1 MGCGGAITAGHKP
14 TIIKNTYPTCKMT
27 LPLSLEVDSIAA
39 YNDNTIILGCKGELQ
54 LYDLSKKSTSLIS
67 KDHPNRINCLLKL
80 KNGTIVSA
88 GQDSTIRL
96 WNIEK
101 NECIGTLT
109 GHTSYL
115 WVINELKNNKLIS
128 GSDDRQ
134 CKVWDLKNMKED
146 FTLFKSHR
154 EISTVIQLQN
164 EKILLCTGKQLLLFN
179 LSTKNQ
185 ESCMELKGGAWVLKE
200 LSNGDVIAG
209 QGKGNIV
216 VIYYKE
222 GELKIKTTFKKYH
235 TKTVTF
241 CIELDNHKIV
251 TASDENDIV
260 IWDLSDLDSMYVMRS
275 HTDAITG
282 LTHISGTSFATVSRD
297 NTLKIWG

>member
-1 MGCGGAITAGHKP
+1 MGCGGASTAGHKP
-14 TIIKNTYPTCKMT
+14 QNISDKYPVCKLT
-27 LPLSLEVDSIAA
+27 LPLSLEVDSIEA
-39 YNDNTIILGCKGELQ
+39 YNDNNIILGCKGELQ
-54 LYDLSKKSTSLIS
+54 LYDLTKKSTSLIS
-67 KDHPNRINCLLKL
+67 KEHPNRINCLLRL
-80 KNGTIVSA
+80 KDGTVASA

-134 CKVWDLKNMKED
+134 CKVWDLKEMKEE

-154 EISTVIQLQN
+154 EISAVIQLQS

-179 LSTKNQ
+179 LATKAQ
-185 ESCMELKGGAWVLKE
+185 ETCMELKGGAWVLKE
-200 LSNGDVIAG
+200 LSNGDIIAG
-209 QGKGNIV
+209 QGKGSIV
-216 VIYYKE
+216 IICITG
-222 GELKIKTTFKKYH
+222 GELSIKTTFKKYH

-260 IWDLSDLDSMYVMRS
+260 IWDLKDLDSFFVIKGHS
-275 HTDAITG
+275 DAITG
-282 LTHISGTSFATVSRD
+282 LTHISGNSFATAARD